1 MTCFGSCV
9 TAIALGSS
17 TGFGAEL
24 LSDSLRFSGQIR
36 MDRQKV
42 LWNDPPRLPKFR
54 MDTLNVS

>member
-36 MDRQKV
+36 LGPAKGSVEGSTKV
-42 LWNDPPRLPKFR
+42 AE
-54 MDTLNVS
+54 VS